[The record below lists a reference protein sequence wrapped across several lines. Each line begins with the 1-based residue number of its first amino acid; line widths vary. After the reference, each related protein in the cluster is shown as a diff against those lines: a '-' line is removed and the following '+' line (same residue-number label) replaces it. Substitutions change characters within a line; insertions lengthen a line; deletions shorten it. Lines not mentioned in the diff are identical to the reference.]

1 MKEDRILFF
10 RNLAERFRTEVVDGR
25 LYLIPR
31 LSLDD
36 VASRLGVSRYNL
48 SYAVNEYLGVSFCR
62 FLNERRIAEVVRLI
76 EAPGGDKLMIRN
88 LAELAGFSDRKT
100 FMRICKEI
108 TGLSPS
114 DLKAQLKKGNLC
126 KRSDLPEKS
135 EAMTYIP
142 AETDNQT
149 VIQ

>member
-10 RNLAERFRTEVVDGR
+10 RDLAERFRTEVVDGR

-36 VASRLGVSRYNL
+36 VASRLGESRYNL
-48 SYAVNEYLGVSFCR
+48 SHAVNEHLGVSFCR

-114 DLKAQLKKGNLC
+114 ELKE
-126 KRSDLPEKS
+126 RIKS
-135 EAMTYIP
+135 VKI
-142 AETDNQT
+142 
-149 VIQ
+149 